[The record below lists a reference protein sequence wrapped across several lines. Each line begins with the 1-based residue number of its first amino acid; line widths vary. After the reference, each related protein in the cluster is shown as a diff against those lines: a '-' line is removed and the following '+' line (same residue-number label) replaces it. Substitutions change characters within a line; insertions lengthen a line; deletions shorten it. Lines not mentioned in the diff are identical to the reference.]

1 MPQSVPT
8 LPPVDLEPSAVAE
21 SPSVSAVGEQ
31 DLAPA
36 LKQLVGERDESFR
49 GSFGRFAEAYRRE
62 QPDLPESDYQ
72 QVEQLFY
79 ELIDT
84 LDLTLVSQLFRE
96 FKTHRTSNWAS
107 LLAGAWRILGGADLE
122 WHLVPARTCIELF
135 WQAAEVGQN
144 PAIWSQVGSQAES
157 ELDTASDNK
166 RAPLNHNL
174 TRLRRL
180 RQLLGQ
186 AHELITQTQQA
197 QASGLPAAWAGY
209 EFPPSVSRET
219 LSQLNDL
226 DQERTQ
232 WLQAMFREPALIG
245 QVSVESLIGLAVSHM
260 EFGTIRCANLPLVH
274 MRRLLDHEF
283 PTPEAAILGAMQTW
297 DVPQTRTLSPNGFHL
312 YAYNYIHYP
321 TGEYYSLL
329 QKVRSGII
337 YASQEVQLFPVR
349 TRDDLDFKLTY
360 FSQDLPTTNL
370 LNELVKRT
378 DIVLVR
384 DYLMRFYRCVDTAG
398 FANWH
403 EDLAWIQDAR
413 ELTDQELHDI
423 LTSITTLDQ
432 ARSLGEL
439 VRGLR
444 RRDQKLTLKT
454 FAQLESCVRQQSN

>member
-197 QASGLPAAWAGY
+197 
-209 EFPPSVSRET
+209 
-219 LSQLNDL
+219 
-226 DQERTQ
+226 
-232 WLQAMFREPALIG
+232 
-245 QVSVESLIGLAVSHM
+245 
-260 EFGTIRCANLPLVH
+260 
-274 MRRLLDHEF
+274 
-283 PTPEAAILGAMQTW
+283 
-297 DVPQTRTLSPNGFHL
+297 
-312 YAYNYIHYP
+312 
-321 TGEYYSLL
+321 
-329 QKVRSGII
+329 
-337 YASQEVQLFPVR
+337 
-349 TRDDLDFKLTY
+349 
-360 FSQDLPTTNL
+360 
-370 LNELVKRT
+370 
-378 DIVLVR
+378 
-384 DYLMRFYRCVDTAG
+384 
-398 FANWH
+398 
-403 EDLAWIQDAR
+403 
-413 ELTDQELHDI
+413 
-423 LTSITTLDQ
+423 
-432 ARSLGEL
+432 
-439 VRGLR
+439 
-444 RRDQKLTLKT
+444 
-454 FAQLESCVRQQSN
+454 